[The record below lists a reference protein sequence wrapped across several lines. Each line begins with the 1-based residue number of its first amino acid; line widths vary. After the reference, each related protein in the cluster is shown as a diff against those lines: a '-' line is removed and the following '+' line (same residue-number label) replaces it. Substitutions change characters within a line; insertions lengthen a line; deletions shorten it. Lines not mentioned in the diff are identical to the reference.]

1 MFVEVLRLRAKGERL
16 DRDRL
21 KQLIP
26 VCGYLNVHQ
35 RFDHWAR
42 RDVYVATLT
51 RGDFASTEQ
60 LLPTLD
66 QVRIGKL
73 TGNDFVLL
81 GFEDLSHRKVSA
93 IYPQAWWCRARL
105 DRALPATPFDA
116 GDEI

>member
-1 MFVEVLRLRAKGERL
+1 MFVEVMRLRMKGERL
-16 DRDRL
+16 ERAKL
-21 KQLIP
+21 SQVAP
-26 VCGYLNVHQ
+26 VTGYLNVHQ

-51 RGDFASTEQ
+51 RGEFASTEQ

-81 GFEDLSHRKVSA
+81 GIEDLSHRKVSA
-93 IYPQAWWCRARL
+93 HYPQAWWCRARPL
-105 DRALPATPFDA
+105 REMTATPFDS

>member
-1 MFVEVLRLRAKGERL
+1 MRLRAKGERL
-16 DRDRL
+16 DKEAL
-21 KQLIP
+21 GLMSP
-26 VCGYLNVHQ
+26 VYGHLNVHQ

-81 GFEDLSHRKVSA
+81 GIEDLSYRRVPA
-93 IYPQAWWCRARL
+93 FYPQAWWCRVRQ
-105 DRALPATPFDA
+105 DRAARRTPFDD
-116 GDEI
+116 GDEV

>member
-1 MFVEVLRLRAKGERL
+1 MLVAVVRLRVRGEPLDKEALRLVS
-16 DRDRL
+16 
-21 KQLIP
+21 P
-26 VCGYLNVHQ
+26 VCGHLNVHQ

-81 GFEDLSHRKVSA
+81 GVEDLSHRKVSA

-105 DRALPATPFDA
+105 DRGRAQTPFDA
-116 GDEI
+116 GDET